1 MCVELPSK
9 IIQIKGKKAKIK
21 QGDKSCWIDISV
33 IDQELKKG
41 DYLIS
46 YQKVAINKIPEKE
59 INKILEV
66 IGDLIEPHSH

>member
-21 QGDKSCWIDISV
+21 QGDKSCWIDISAV
-33 IDQELKKG
+33 DQELKKG

-66 IGDLIEPHSH
+66 IGDLGELHSR